1 MTSELRTSEE
11 LHKKALIAFQ
21 ICSLLYITLCV
32 AVLVKV
38 GWTHPPPNSNVT
50 ISIIVILPLML
61 PVIGFFQKSL
71 RAVSWL
77 CFILCFYFISGVTD
91 VWLRPEQC
99 TGWIILI
106 SSSLL
111 FINNILFIRWQG
123 QHLRSRHNPETIT

>member
-1 MTSELRTSEE
+1 MTSDQ

-21 ICSLLYITLCV
+21 VCSLLYITLCV

-38 GWTHPPPNSNVT
+38 GWVHPPQNSKVT
-50 ISIIVILPLML
+50 ISLLVVLPLTL
-61 PVIGFFQKSL
+61 PLCGFFRKNL

-91 VWLRPEQC
+91 VWLRPEQF
-99 TGWIILI
+99 TGWIILL

-111 FINNILFIRWQG
+111 FISNMLFIRWQA
-123 QHLRSRHNPETIT
+123 QHLRIKGLHNKAPQIT